1 MLFSFLHNLTSLS
14 AHTNLYQWID
24 RMNCTSDR
32 KRVSET
38 GEILITRMPDEE
50 ELSRHL
56 LVSITSLCQ
65 EVQHV
70 ATDELLN
77 PDHDCTGDS
86 GLQFKAT
93 GSSGCMSPAPAPA
106 SREKRT
112 TPQHVGTTNF
122 RGRVIGDSG
131 FALEEIIFGGR
142 FTHLEKRFLPP
153 YLVCFVSVVCQWNI
167 DL

>member
-1 MLFSFLHNLTSLS
+1 LS